1 MKIGL
6 FEMIW
11 SVLLAECDQLGLVD
25 WQWQAA
31 DGSMGKA
38 RNGGDQI
45 GPNPADRAKQ
55 GSKKACSST
64 GKAGR

>member
-1 MKIGL
+1 
-6 FEMIW
+6 
-11 SVLLAECDQLGLVD
+11 
-25 WQWQAA
+25 
-31 DGSMGKA
+31 MGKA
-38 RNGGDQI
+38 RNGGDQV

>member
-1 MKIGL
+1 
-6 FEMIW
+6 
-11 SVLLAECDQLGLVD
+11 VAECDQLGLVD
-25 WQWQAA
+25 WQWRAA

-55 GSKKACSST
+55 GSKKACLST

>member
-1 MKIGL
+1 
-6 FEMIW
+6 
-11 SVLLAECDQLGLVD
+11 
-25 WQWQAA
+25 
-31 DGSMGKA
+31 MGKA

-55 GSKKACSST
+55 GSKKAYLSP